1 MKSVNYKFDFFCCP
15 KDKASI
21 LKEKFE
27 NFYRNFVYNFIH
39 VVFNQTLEENW
50 IKHYLTIEIKPLLN
64 LIFEDNIGSIS
75 LVLEEDCP
83 MKLD

>member
-1 MKSVNYKFDFFCCP
+1 MKMNQNNINMNNQMNIAIPNYEEILNNNEIQKNKILKSVNNKFDFFCCP

-39 VVFNQTLEENW
+39 VDFNQTLEQN
-50 IKHYLTIEIKPLLN
+50 
-64 LIFEDNIGSIS
+64 
-75 LVLEEDCP
+75 
-83 MKLD
+83 